1 MHCIASPSYGS
12 IIHCTGELSRRLSS
26 SVINAIRRPAVAAI
40 ALALLISGCA
50 GLGPTPQTGSTPGT
64 VALQTPD
71 AYWTGD
77 RPVLRLNA
85 DQQLAFAAA
94 RARFEETV
102 ELADQTLGRLQT
114 EQPDPR
120 YADLWQRIRAGFA
133 MPELNS
139 PLVARMERFYIDRP
153 DHLLQMMQRGG
164 RYLFHIVEEIDKR
177 GMPMELAL
185 LPFVESAMN
194 PTAMSPAQASGLWQ
208 FIPSTGRAYNLEQD
222 WWVDNRRD
230 VVKST
235 QAALDYLQKIYEL
248 NDRDWFLALASYNWG
263 EGAVGRAVKTNRAR
277 GRPADYLSL
286 NMPNETRQYVPRL
299 LALKNVVLRAE
310 KLGLALPPLANQPY
324 FVTVEK
330 TRPIDLK
337 LAARFAGMS
346 VEEFLEL
353 NPAHNRPVIAASR
366 NNGIKLPA
374 DRVEAFMAAVA
385 QHSEENASF
394 TTWQPY
400 TMKQG
405 ETLEALAARAGIT
418 QAELRRANGL
428 RPNSRILAGTRLL
441 LPQRGNVDDQQVE
454 AFVAPRVIEQVD
466 VPAVYH
472 TPRDAKETLA
482 SIGKRYGVS
491 PATLMKLNNLQGEP
505 TVGRRLLIRPAST
518 QTIMITEQG
527 QRSVVAAPRAEPAAP
542 TPAAAP
548 PRPVPVVA
556 RPPQEGQ
563 PPARPAAATPNA
575 QQARP
580 PSPAAGAAPN
590 AQSARPAGIPNARPA
605 NPAAPAAS
613 SPASKPPAAKPP
625 EQGANANRPAPTAPT
640 AGAADRKPS
649 QPSASRPATTPGQK
663 PDDPSITRT
672 QSAPPASGPSVQR
685 AAPAPP
691 TRRPATESESRP
703 PAGSTGAGESGTAP
717 RKST

>member
-1 MHCIASPSYGS
+1 MTAG
-12 IIHCTGELSRRLSS
+12 L
-26 SVINAIRRPAVAAI
+26 AF
-40 ALALLISGCA
+40 ALLLSGCA
-50 GLGPTPQTGSTPGT
+50 GLGPTPQISSPTGAA
-64 VALQTPD
+64 ALQTPD
-71 AYWTGD
+71 SYWTGD
-77 RPVLRLNA
+77 RPVPRLSA

-102 ELADQTLGRLQT
+102 DLADQTLGRLQT

-153 DHLLQMMQRGG
+153 EHLVRMMQRGG

-263 EGAVGRAVKTNRAR
+263 EGAVGRAVKANRAR

-299 LALKNVVLRAE
+299 IALKNIVQRAE
-310 KLGLALPPLANQPY
+310 ALGMTLPPLANQPY

-418 QAELRRANGL
+418 PAELRRANGL

-454 AFVAPRVIEQVD
+454 AFVAPRVIEQID
-466 VPAVYH
+466 VPALYH
-472 TPRDAKETLA
+472 TRKDAKETLA
-482 SIGKRYGVS
+482 TIGRRYGVS

-505 TVGRRLLIRPAST
+505 PVGKRILIRPAGT

-563 PPARPAAATPNA
+563 QPARPAAATPNA
-575 QQARP
+575 RQARP
-580 PSPAAGAAPN
+580 PSPAVGAAPN
-590 AQSARPAGIPNARPA
+590 AQSARPAGTPNARPA

-640 AGAADRKPS
+640 AGAADRKPA
-649 QPSASRPATTPGQK
+649 QPPASRPAAAPTQK

-685 AAPAPP
+685 AAPA
-691 TRRPATESESRP
+691 RPAQKPATDNENRQ
-703 PAGSTGAGESGTAP
+703 PAGSTGAGESGMPP